1 MEFVMRSVPFALA
14 ASFFTAGFLA
24 LAPIAAA
31 EETRS
36 FDLPEFD
43 RIDVSAGV
51 VLVADIGA
59 QQSVIVKTNKG
70 DYSDFA
76 IEVRNGELN
85 ISREWNPLSWHNSKS
100 DYKVIVS
107 VPTLAALDAS
117 SGSRAKVFNI
127 DAARFVIDLSSGA
140 HALLEGK
147 CENCL
152 LDLSSGADLEA
163 KGLEC
168 DNADI
173 DVSSGG
179 HGVISVLST
188 VKGGASSGGHVAVYG
203 NPSQVKV
210 SKSSGGRIKIIAI
223 AQATRD

>member
-1 MEFVMRSVPFALA
+1 MRSVPFALSANLCA
-14 ASFFTAGFLA
+14 ACFLA
-24 LAPIAAA
+24 AAPIAAA
-31 EETRS
+31 EESRS

-51 VLVADIGA
+51 ILVADIGS

-70 DYSDFA
+70 DYSDFS
-76 IEVRNGELN
+76 IEVSNGELN
-85 ISREWNPLSWHNSKS
+85 ITRERNPLSWHNSKS

-147 CENCL
+147 CKNCL
-152 LDLSSGADLEA
+152 LDISSGADLKA
-163 KGLEC
+163 KGLDC

-179 HGVISVLST
+179 HGVISVLDT

-203 NPSQVKV
+203 NPYQVKV
-210 SKSSGGRIKIIAI
+210 SKSSGGRIKIVTS

>member
-1 MEFVMRSVPFALA
+1 MEFVMRPVPFVLA
-14 ASFFTAGFLA
+14 ASLFTAGFLA
-24 LAPIAAA
+24 AAPNAAA

-43 RIDVSAGV
+43 RIDMSAGV
-51 VLVADIGA
+51 ILIADVGS

-70 DYSDFA
+70 DYSDFT
-76 IEVRNGELN
+76 IKVSNGELN
-85 ISREWNPLSWHNSKS
+85 ISRERNPLSWHSSKS
-100 DYKVIVS
+100 DYKVIVN
-107 VPTLAALDAS
+107 VPTLTALDAS
-117 SGSRAKVFNI
+117 SGARAKIFNI

-147 CENCL
+147 CKSCL
-152 LDLSSGADLEA
+152 LDISSGADLEA

-179 HGVISVLST
+179 HGVISVLDT

-203 NPSQVKV
+203 NPYQVNV
-210 SKSSGGRIKIIAI
+210 SKSSGGKIKVVAS